1 MFRKKWFIALLV
13 IILLAAVAGA
23 NFYFKKN
30 DATSINAE
38 AVKKRDLEAIVT
50 ASGTVQAK
58 RFVDISAVQMG
69 RVTKLAVEEGDRVK
83 AGQFLLEI
91 DPNALKGTVQRG
103 EAAVAAA
110 RAGLAQSR
118 VNVETAKATLSLAEI
133 QVKRQRDLW
142 SQQLTTKEALDK
154 AENDVKIARSE
165 LAARQTAIDSSQ
177 EMINQ
182 EAASLD
188 TSRYNLR
195 QVTLVAPFDGI
206 VTRRN
211 IEEGENVVVGT
222 MNNAGTQLL
231 TVADMGVI
239 QAEVE
244 VDETDIPSV
253 QIGQPAKI
261 TIDALQDR
269 TFTGKV
275 TEIGNSP
282 IQTTATQAGQQATNF
297 KVKVQIDGQIPEVRP
312 GFTCSAAITTA
323 TRKQALTVP
332 IQAMAAREL
341 VFEKDGSIYREPKD
355 PKAKRRPKPTDAAS
369 APQLELKP
377 GQTKKEVE
385 GVFVMKAA
393 PAAKT
398 SEAEFVPVK
407 VGIAGEKYFEVISG
421 LKEGDQV
428 ITGPFNNVRNLK
440 DGDEVKVD
448 VKAKKS
454 T

>member
-1 MFRKKWFIALLV
+1 VFRKKWFIALLV
-13 IILLAAVAGA
+13 IVLLGAVAGA

-30 DATSINAE
+30 DAVAINAE
-38 AVKKRDLEAIVT
+38 GVKKRDLEAVVT
-50 ASGTVQAK
+50 ASGTIQAK
-58 RFVDISAVQMG
+58 RFVNISAVQMG
-69 RVTKLAVEEGDRVK
+69 KVTRLGVEEGDRVK

-91 DPNALKGTVQRG
+91 DPNALRGTVQRG
-103 EAAVAAA
+103 EAAVAGAEAA
-110 RAGLAQSR
+110 LAQSK
-118 VNVETAKATLSLAEI
+118 VNVETARANLALAET

-142 SQQLTTKEALDK
+142 TQQLTTKEQLDK
-154 AENDVKIARSE
+154 AENDVKVAQTE
-165 LAARQTAIDSSQ
+165 LAARQAAVSSSQ
-177 EMINQ
+177 EMIRQ

-231 TVADMGVI
+231 TVADMSII

-253 QIGQPAKI
+253 KIGQPAKI

-269 TFTGKV
+269 TFTGRV

-282 IQTTATQAGQQATNF
+282 IQQATTTSAGQQATNF

-312 GFTCSAAITTA
+312 GFTCSASITTA
-323 TRKQALTVP
+323 TRKQVLSVP
-332 IQAMAAREL
+332 IQAMAAREV
-341 VFEKDGSIYREPKD
+341 VFDAGGKIVREPKD
-355 PKAKRRPKPTDAAS
+355 PKAKRRPKASDAPAVQ
-369 APQLELKP
+369 ADLKP
-377 GQTKKEVE
+377 GQTRKEVE
-385 GVFVMKAA
+385 GVFVMRN
-393 PAAKT
+393 T
-398 SEAEFVPVK
+398 EAEFVPVK
-407 VGIAGEKYFEVISG
+407 VGIAGDKYFEVLSG

-440 DGDEVKVD
+440 DGDEVKID
-448 VKAKKS
+448 AKAAAAKK
-454 T
+454 TT

>member
-1 MFRKKWFIALLV
+1 V
-13 IILLAAVAGA
+13 NV
-23 NFYFKKN
+23 
-30 DATSINAE
+30 
-38 AVKKRDLEAIVT
+38 
-50 ASGTVQAK
+50 
-58 RFVDISAVQMG
+58 SAVSMG
-69 RVTKLAVEEGDRVK
+69 KVTRLAVEEGDRVK

-91 DPNALKGTVQRG
+91 DPNALRGTVQRG

-110 RAGLAQSR
+110 QAGLAQTK
-118 VNVETAKATLSLAEI
+118 VNVETARANLALAQT

-142 SQQLTTKEALDK
+142 AQQLTTKEQLDK
-154 AENDVKIARSE
+154 SENDVKIAETE
-165 LAARQTAIDSSQ
+165 LAARQAAVSSSAQ
-177 EMINQ
+177 MINQ

-231 TVADMGVI
+231 TVADMSVI

-253 QIGQPAKI
+253 QIGQTAKI
-261 TIDALQDR
+261 TIDALQDK
-269 TFTGKV
+269 TFTGRV

-282 IQTTATQAGQQATNF
+282 IQQTSTSAGQQATNF
-297 KVKVQIDGQIPEVRP
+297 KVKVQIDQQIPEVRP

-323 TRKQALTVP
+323 TRKQALSVP
-332 IQAMAAREL
+332 IQAMAARE
-341 VFEKDGSIYREPKD
+341 VIYDQSGAVVREPKEPKGKRK
-355 PKAKRRPKPTDAAS
+355 PKASDAA
-369 APQLELKP
+369 ATQAELKP
-377 GQTKKEVE
+377 GQTRKEVE
-385 GVFVMKAA
+385 GVFVMRNA
-393 PAAKT
+393 
-398 SEAEFVPVK
+398 EAQFVPVK
-407 VGIAGEKYFEVISG
+407 VGIAGDKYFEVISG

-440 DGDEVKVD
+440 DGDEVKID
-448 VKAKKS
+448 VKAAGAKK
-454 T
+454 TT